1 MKAASFWRGFF
12 PLLAS
17 LSIAPISFQIDLA
30 MIAKLGAGA
39 PAAYALLARI
49 ALLDIALV
57 AAVGVVAS
65 VIVARARD
73 RSDRAAIVGQLW
85 AVAFVIGLCACAIGY
100 MIYPSAL
107 RLIGGT
113 REIVGLAHAAL
124 GWHLA
129 AIPFR
134 ILSGVGLFILFAMG
148 RGRAALNWK
157 LCEVGLRAGWAYAL
171 IYPLGFG
178 FAGCFQAGFAAS
190 VIGAA
195 TTFSLVCADRAAAPR
210 LPSWGFVRAFLADAI
225 WEASRILSPQLLV
238 LASLALFA
246 APWLGRFEPERIDSY
261 AAGQILILFLF
272 TPFTALTRFLAMR
285 LAESPLESMG
295 PLLRQGLPVAILAG
309 ALLLIGGD
317 WLGATFYQREG
328 RWWSAF
334 IDALALS
341 LPIRY
346 AANVIRGALQAG
358 GRFADAAATD
368 GLVAAFV
375 ALPVTAVGLHLD
387 TPGIAYLALIAP
399 ETLCAIVLWRRL
411 AGARMAPTQTVLQL

>member
-1 MKAASFWRGFF
+1 MKEASLWRGFF

-17 LSIAPISFQIDLA
+17 LSIAPISFQVDLA
-30 MIAKLGAGA
+30 MVAKLGVGA

-49 ALLDIALV
+49 ALLDSTLV

-65 VIVARARD
+65 VMVAKARD
-73 RSDRAAIVGQLW
+73 RRDKLAIIGQLW
-85 AVAFVIGLCACAIGY
+85 AAAFAVGLCACAVGCAV
-100 MIYPSAL
+100 YPTAL

-113 REIVGLAHAAL
+113 REVVALASAAL

-134 ILSGVGLFILFAMG
+134 ILSGVGLFILFAME
-148 RGRAALNWK
+148 RGRLALSWK
-157 LCEVGLRAGWAYAL
+157 LFEVALKAIGAYAL
-171 IYPLGFG
+171 IYPFGFG
-178 FAGCFQAGFAAS
+178 FAGCFVAGFATS
-190 VIGAA
+190 VAGAA
-195 TTFSLVCADRAAAPR
+195 TTFGMVCAEGAAAPR
-210 LPSWGFVRAFLADAI
+210 LPPWSFARAFLADAM

-246 APWLGRFEPERIDSY
+246 APWLGRFEPERVDSY
-261 AAGQILILFLF
+261 AAGQILVLFLF

-285 LAESPLESMG
+285 LTGSTREAIA
-295 PLLRQGLPVAILAG
+295 PLLRQGLPIALVAA

-317 WLGATFYQREG
+317 WLGAAIYQREG

-334 IDALALS
+334 VEALALS

-346 AANVIRGALQAG
+346 AANVMRGALQSG

-368 GLVAAFV
+368 GFAAAFV
-375 ALPVTAVGLHLD
+375 ALPLTAIGLHLD
-387 TPGIAYLALIAP
+387 TPAIAYLALVAP
-399 ETLCAIVLWRRL
+399 ETLCAAILWNRV
-411 AGARMAPTQTVLQL
+411 ADARAARAQTVLQL